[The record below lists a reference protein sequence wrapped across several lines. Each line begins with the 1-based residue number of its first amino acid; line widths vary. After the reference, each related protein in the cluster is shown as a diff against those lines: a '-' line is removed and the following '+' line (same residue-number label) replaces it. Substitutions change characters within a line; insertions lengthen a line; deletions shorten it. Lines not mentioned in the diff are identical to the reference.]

1 MNGMANLK
9 SLNFIKKNIR
19 KETLQAHGKA
29 YQVILFFFS
38 NSLAGLKKVSLR
50 LSVNAKA
57 SVSIEASIAIPIFLF
72 CFLEIMSLLN
82 YLWVYNGVLYAVKMV
97 GEPISILGNVYDE
110 LMDSGEEFHLGK
122 EVISALAFS
131 EVYLASQVSGQCD
144 DPLFAQTI
152 RDGAEGISFLG
163 SHINTR
169 EDSLLILA
177 RYTVEPLFSFTGT
190 SLSMSNRYYGR
201 LWTGY
206 SLGENEEE
214 AEYVYITENGS
225 VYHLTKSCTHLKLS
239 IKSVDVKEL
248 SDKRNNSGERYTEC
262 SKCCEEEEE
271 VSIYYITATGER
283 YHTELSCSGL
293 KRTIYMVTPEEVADW
308 PLCSRCGQ
316 EEGADEK

>member
-1 MNGMANLK
+1 MTGMANLK
-9 SLNFIKKNIR
+9 SLNFIKKIIK
-19 KETLQAHGKA
+19 KETLQVNGKI
-29 YQVILFFFS
+29 YQVIL
-38 NSLAGLKKVSLR
+38 SLLSKSFAGLKKVSLR
-50 LSVNAKA
+50 LSVNVKA

-82 YLWVYNGVLYAVKMV
+82 YLWVYSGVLYAVKAV
-97 GEPISILGNVYDE
+97 GEPVSILGNVYDE
-110 LMDSGEEFHLGK
+110 VMDSGEEFHLGK

-131 EVYLASQVSGQCD
+131 EIYLASQVRGQCD
-144 DPLFAQTI
+144 APPFAQTI

-177 RYTVEPLFSFTGT
+177 RYTMEPLFSFAGT
-190 SLSMSNRYYGR
+190 SVSMSNRYYGR

-239 IKSVDVKEL
+239 IKSVDAKDL
-248 SDKRNNSGERYTEC
+248 WDKRNNSGGRYTAC
-262 SKCCEEEEE
+262 NKCCEEEEE
-271 VSIYYITATGER
+271 VSTYYITATGDR
-283 YHTELSCSGL
+283 YHMELSCSGL

-308 PLCSRCGQ
+308 SLCGRCGQ